1 MSDRLLI
8 VGADGLL
15 GGTLRRHLQR
25 SGREVAAT
33 SLLRVTDSQN
43 VLHLDLTQLPETWPE
58 LPACRAVVL
67 CAAITNLEQCR
78 ANPIGTRLVNVT
90 RTLALLERLAQQ
102 GAFVVFISSNLVF
115 DGTKPG
121 RQPEEPVCPR
131 TEYGRQ
137 KAEAEAALL
146 RLRDQAAIVRL
157 TKVIHPDLP
166 LMRGWLQSLREGKP
180 ISPYQ
185 DFVCSP
191 ITLDA
196 TVGALAE
203 IAAQRRAGIWQLSA
217 SADITYAGIA
227 RCLAQGGGFESALIQ
242 PGCAPAGALEH
253 LPPHSTLDASR
264 AQRELGFELLDPA
277 SAIDRVF
284 SPPKAT

>member
-1 MSDRLLI
+1 MSERLLI
-8 VGADGLL
+8 VGVDGSL
-15 GGTLRRHLQR
+15 GGTLRRHLQQ

-33 SLLRVTDSQN
+33 SLLRVPDPHG
-43 VLHLDLTQLPETWPE
+43 VIHLDLTQPPETWPE

-78 ANPIGTRLVNVT
+78 ANPAATRLVNVT
-90 RTLALLERLAQQ
+90 RSLALLERLAAR

-115 DGTKPG
+115 DGSKPM
-121 RQPEEPVCPR
+121 RQLDEPVCPR

-137 KAEAEAALL
+137 KAEAETALL

-166 LMRGWLQSLREGKP
+166 LMRGWVQSLREGKP
-180 ISPYQ
+180 ISPFQ

-196 TVGALAE
+196 TIGAIAE
-203 IAAQRRAGIWQLSA
+203 VATQRRAGIWQLSA

-227 RCLAQGGGFESALIQ
+227 QQLAARGGFNPALVQPVSARS
-242 PGCAPAGALEH
+242 AALEH
-253 LPPHSTLDASR
+253 LPQHSTLDSSR
-264 AQRELGFELLDPA
+264 PQRELGFELLDPE
-277 SAIDRVF
+277 SVIDRVF

>member
-33 SLLRVTDSQN
+33 SLLSVPDSQN
-43 VLHLDLTQLPETWPE
+43 VLHLDLTQAPETWPE
-58 LPACRAVVL
+58 LPPCRAVVL
-67 CAAITNLEQCR
+67 CAAITSLEQCR
-78 ANPIGTRLVNVT
+78 ANPEGTRLVNVT

-121 RQPEEPVCPR
+121 RQPDEPVCPR

-146 RLRDQAAIVRL
+146 RLRDQVAIVRL

-166 LMRGWLQSLREGKP
+166 LMRGWIQSLREGKP
-180 ISPYQ
+180 ISPFQ

-191 ITLDA
+191 ITLAA
-196 TVGALAE
+196 TVNALAA

-227 RCLAQGGGFESALIQ
+227 RCLANAGGFDSALVQ
-242 PGCAPAGALEH
+242 PGAARAGALEH
-253 LPPHSTLDASR
+253 LPQHSTLDPSR
-264 AQRELGFELLDPA
+264 AQRELGFEVLDPA
-277 SAIDRVF
+277 SVIDRVF
-284 SPPKAT
+284 NPPKAT

>member
-1 MSDRLLI
+1 M
-8 VGADGLL
+8 L
-15 GGTLRRHLQR
+15 GGTLRQHLQR

-33 SLLRVTDSQN
+33 SLLAVPDAKN
-43 VLHLDLTQLPETWPE
+43 VLHLDLTQPPETWPE
-58 LPACRAVVL
+58 LPSCRAVVL
-67 CAAITNLEQCR
+67 CAAITSLEQCR
-78 ANPIGTRLVNVT
+78 ANPAGTRLVNVT

-115 DGTKPG
+115 DGSKPA

-157 TKVIHPDLP
+157 TKVMHPDMP
-166 LMRGWLQSLREGKP
+166 LMRGWIQSLRAGKP
-180 ISPYQ
+180 ISPFQ
-185 DFVCSP
+185 DLVCSP

-196 TVGALAE
+196 TVGVLTEVAT
-203 IAAQRRAGIWQLSA
+203 QQRAGLWQLSA

-227 RCLAQGGGFESALIQ
+227 QCLAKSGGFDAALVQ
-242 PGCAPAGALEH
+242 PVAAHGGALEH
-253 LPPHSTLDASR
+253 LPPHSTLDPSR
-264 AQRELGFELLDPA
+264 AQRELGFELLEPERV
-277 SAIDRVF
+277 IDRVF
-284 SPPKAT
+284 NPPKAARWK